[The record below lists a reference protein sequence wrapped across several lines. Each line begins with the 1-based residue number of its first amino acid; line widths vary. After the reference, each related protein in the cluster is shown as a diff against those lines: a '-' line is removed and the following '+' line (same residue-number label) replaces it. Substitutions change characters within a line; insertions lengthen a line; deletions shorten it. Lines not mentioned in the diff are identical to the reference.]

1 MAKYAVKGNRE
12 IAVAN
17 ETEEKALVKQGYDI
31 VDGDGKLLTA
41 GRGKTIP
48 YEQHEGVKAEND
60 KLKAENDKLK
70 AENETLVENNKK
82 LEAKIKELEKE
93 LKELKKA

>member
-12 IAVAN
+12 IAIKN
-17 ETEEKALVKQGYDI
+17 EVEEKTLAKQGYDI
-31 VDGDGKLLTA
+31 VDGNGNLLVA

-60 KLKAENDKLK
+60 KLKAENL
-70 AENETLVENNKK
+70 TLVEDKKK

>member
-31 VDGDGKLLTA
+31 VDGDGKLLIA
-41 GRGKTIP
+41 GRGKTVP
-48 YEQHEGVKAEND
+48 YEQHEGV
-60 KLKAENDKLK
+60 KAENDKLK

>member
-41 GRGKTIP
+41 GRGKTVP
-48 YEQHEGVKAEND
+48 YEQHEGV
-60 KLKAENDKLK
+60 KAENDKLK

-82 LEAKIKELEKE
+82 LEAKIKELETK
-93 LKELKKA
+93 LKELNKA

>member
-12 IAVAN
+12 IAIAN

-41 GRGKTIP
+41 GRGKTVP

-60 KLKAENDKLK
+60 KLKAENV
-70 AENETLVENNKK
+70 ALVEDNKK

>member
-60 KLKAENDKLK
+60 KLKAEN
-70 AENETLVENNKK
+70 ETLVENNKK

>member
-41 GRGKTIP
+41 GRGKTVP
-48 YEQHEGVKAEND
+48 YEQHEGV
-60 KLKAENDKLK
+60 K

-82 LEAKIKELEKE
+82 LEAKIKELETK
-93 LKELKKA
+93 LKELNKA

>member
-12 IAVAN
+12 IAITN

-41 GRGKTIP
+41 GRGKTVP
-48 YEQHEGVKAEND
+48 YEQYEQ
-60 KLKAENDKLK
+60 LKTE
-70 AENETLVENNKK
+70 NKK
-82 LEAKIKELEKE
+82 NEAKIKELEKE